1 MLQESGG
8 DWGRKWGF
16 SNLNGAL
23 VVSIGRFAWETPIEC
38 INYFT
43 KFSVLI
49 CISNIEFEFML
60 QKLVSSIVFKLL
72 SI

>member
-1 MLQESGG
+1 MVEIEAG
-8 DWGRKWGF
+8 
-16 SNLNGAL
+16 NGAL